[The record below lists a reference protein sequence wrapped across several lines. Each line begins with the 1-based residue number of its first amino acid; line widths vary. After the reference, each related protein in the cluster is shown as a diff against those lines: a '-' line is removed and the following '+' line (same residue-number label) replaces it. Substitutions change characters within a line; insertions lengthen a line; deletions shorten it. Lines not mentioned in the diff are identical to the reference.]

1 MSSDLSIKIY
11 AMIKL
16 GIIKSNASFWRE
28 FSKEKVENYE
38 IDLNFYKNEIADKNI
53 DLICALDDSFPN
65 LNLKIKNSEKPFLF
79 AYMGNIDLLS
89 KVNNNIAVIGVLNP
103 TEDIET
109 REQRV
114 VEQLVKN
121 KFTIVS
127 GLASGCDTVAHKK
140 CLGVGGK
147 TIAILPTTFDN
158 IYPKDNSKLVDEIV
172 KNNGLVITEYV
183 TEPKNR
189 FERIKR
195 FIERDRLQAMFSKA
209 VIMIASYRQGQGD
222 SGSRH
227 AMQKAKEYGKQR
239 YIMFNV
245 KTDKDKTIFGLN
257 RDLLNDGATIL
268 TEKSIK
274 EIIKWFKTDNMQDK

>member
-16 GIIKSNASFWRE
+16 GILKSNASFWRE
-28 FSKEKVENYE
+28 FSKEKVEDHE
-38 IDLNFYKNEIADKNI
+38 IDLNSYKNEIADKNI
-53 DLICALDDSFPN
+53 DLICALDDSFPR
-65 LNLKIKNSEKPFLF
+65 LNLKLKDSDKPFLL
-79 AYMGNIDLLS
+79 AYRGNIDLLS

-109 REQRV
+109 REQRA

-140 CLGVGGK
+140 CLSVGGK

-189 FERIKR
+189 FERVKR

-239 YIMFNV
+239 YVMFNV
-245 KTDKDKTIFGLN
+245 NTDKDKSIFGLN
-257 RDLLNDGATIL
+257 WDLLNDGATIL
-268 TEKSIK
+268 TDKSIK
-274 EIIKWFKTDNMQDK
+274 EIIN

>member
-16 GIIKSNASFWRE
+16 GILKSNASFWRE
-28 FSKEKVENYE
+28 FSKENVENYE
-38 IDLNFYKNEIADKNI
+38 IDLNFYKNEITDKNI
-53 DLICALDDSFPN
+53 DLICALDDSFPK
-65 LNLKIKNSEKPFLF
+65 LNLKIKNSEKPFLL
-79 AYMGNIDLLS
+79 AYRGNIDLLS

-140 CLGVGGK
+140 CLSVGGK

-189 FERIKR
+189 FERVKR

-239 YIMFNV
+239 YVMFNS

-257 RDLLNDGATIL
+257 QDLLNDGATIL
-268 TEKSIK
+268 TDKSI
-274 EIIKWFKTDNMQDK
+274 EDIKH